1 MVPGA
6 SGAASVP
13 GVGHPARRKGLWA
26 AIAIVLVA
34 LNLRPT
40 IVAVSPLLDQIS
52 AQLALTSFTAGML
65 MTLPVLCFGVLGP
78 LAPVLARR
86 WGLEYSL
93 ALVLVLL
100 IVGSA
105 VRLHPSVFG
114 LFAGTFFVGAGIA
127 LGNILLPAIIKR
139 DFADRVGLMSG
150 LFSMALTGGAT
161 LAAGV
166 TLPVAAA
173 AGLEW
178 HEALAAWG
186 LLAVVALA
194 CWVPY
199 IRSAVGSA
207 VVRRR
212 PPGALSRDRVAWWVT
227 AFFGLQSINFY
238 STTAWLPTLLIAGGF
253 DAVYAGLMLSL
264 VNLASIPAA
273 TLAPVLAGRMRSQ
286 AWLAA
291 WTGVPYLFA
300 LVGLVW
306 VLPLTPLWAV
316 LLGLG
321 QGATI
326 GLALTFIAL
335 RSPNADVA
343 TTLSGMAQSWGYLFA
358 AAGPLVLGLLNDLT
372 GAWVVPVLVLLVL
385 IVPQSWTGYLAGLPR
400 LVTAPSAGARLGG
413 DDGSPPV
420 RE

>member
-1 MVPGA
+1 MVDERD
-6 SGAASVP
+6 
-13 GVGHPARRKGLWA
+13 GVTSRRPAPRKGLWA
-26 AIAIVLVA
+26 AVAIVLVA

-40 IVAVSPLLDQIS
+40 IVAVSPLLDEIS
-52 AQLALTSFTAGML
+52 ADLSLTSFTAGVL
-65 MTLPVLCFGVLGP
+65 MTLPVLCFGALGP

-86 WGLEYSL
+86 IGLEYSH

-105 VRLHPSVFG
+105 LRLHPSVFG
-114 LFAGTFFVGAGIA
+114 LFSGTFFVGAGIA
-127 LGNILLPAIIKR
+127 LGNILLPALIKR
-139 DFADRVGLMSG
+139 DFAHRAGLMSG
-150 LFSMALTGGAT
+150 LFSMVLTGGAT
-161 LAAGV
+161 LAAGI

-178 HEALAAWG
+178 YEALAAWG

-199 IRSAVGSA
+199 LRSAVASA
-207 VVRRR
+207 AVRRR
-212 PPGALSRDRVAWWVT
+212 SPGALSRDRVAWWVT

-238 STTAWLPTLLIAGGF
+238 STTAWLPTLLIAGGS
-253 DAVYAGLMLSL
+253 DAVFAGLMLSL

-273 TLAPVLAGRMRSQ
+273 TIAPVLAGRMRNQ
-286 AWLAA
+286 AVLVAI
-291 WTGVPYLFA
+291 TGVPYVFA

-321 QGATI
+321 QGSTI
-326 GLALTFIAL
+326 GLALTLIVL
-335 RSPNADVA
+335 RSPSTDVA

-372 GAWVVPVLVLLVL
+372 GAWVLPVLVLLAL
-385 IVPQSWTGYLAGLPR
+385 IIPQSWTGYMAGLPR
-400 LVTAPSAGARLGG
+400 FVTAQTAGDRLGEG
-413 DDGSPPV
+413 GGSTTA
-420 RE
+420 REKT